1 MSVRVTPTKSAFT
14 AGADLSS
21 SRYLIVKLNGT
32 ANEVDVAGAAEQSI
46 GGLTN
51 APASGKS
58 AEVVV
63 AGGTYAI
70 AGGVIAIGT
79 KVTATA
85 AGKLVAA
92 TATQF
97 YLGRTIGA
105 AAADGDEVEI
115 IIEKGFVPA

>member
-1 MSVRVTPTKSAFT
+1 M
-14 AGADLSS
+14 
-21 SRYLIVKLNGT
+21 IVKLNVT

-46 GGLTN
+46 GVLTN

-70 AGGVIAIGT
+70 AGGVIAIDT